1 MYRIDAEVMIPGRG
15 SPLSDATVI
24 VDGHRISYAGPR
36 DGAPPESHPT
46 VSVPVVMPGLWD
58 CHVHFAGVREGAST
72 QEMMLTPA
80 PLATARAVKDA
91 ETLLQAGFTSVRDL
105 GGYGVHL
112 ATAVAEGTVRGP
124 SIYSAN
130 KVISQ
135 TGGHSDAHRLP
146 YESVSDPCRANGMQ
160 ILADGVDECLKATR
174 LQLRE
179 GARVIK
185 VCTSGGVVSELDDP
199 YHRQFSDAELR
210 AIVEE
215 AGRADR
221 AVAAHCHG
229 KKGVLAAVAA
239 GCTTI
244 EHGSQIDEETAAAI
258 KESGAILVPTRTI
271 FAALHANLAMLPPH
285 WRSKVARLAEEHLT
299 SMQIALS
306 AGVPMAAGTDLG
318 LSLPG
323 TPLSFGRNGAEFE
336 HLVAAGMT
344 PLEAIEAGTA
354 AAPATLGAQAPRSG
368 LLAEGYD
375 ADVIALAA
383 DPVADI
389 SVLTRP
395 ELVTHVWRR
404 GEPVKGAHTD
414 TTTGTIDEFRRRIDT
429 TRS

>member
-15 SPLSDATVI
+15 SPLSNATVVI
-24 VDGHRISYAGPR
+24 DGDRISYAGPR
-36 DGAPPESHPT
+36 DTAPAGEHPT

-58 CHVHFAGVREGAST
+58 CHVHFAGVRDGAST

-80 PLATARAVKDA
+80 PLATVRAAKDA
-91 ETLLQAGFTSVRDL
+91 EVLLQAGFTSVRDL

-112 ATAVAEGTVRGP
+112 AAAVAEGTLAGP

-146 YESVSDPCRANGMQ
+146 YQSVSDPCRANGMQ
-160 ILADGVDECLKATR
+160 ILADGVDECLKAVR

-210 AIVEE
+210 AVVEE
-215 AGRADR
+215 AGRAER

-229 KKGVLAAVAA
+229 KAGVLAAAAA

-258 KESGAILVPTRTI
+258 KESGAVLVPTRTV
-271 FAALHANLAMLPPH
+271 FAALKASLGVLPPH
-285 WRSKVARLAEEHLT
+285 WRDKVARLADEHLV
-299 SMQIALS
+299 SMQVALS
-306 AGVPMAAGTDLG
+306 AGVQLAAGTDLG
-318 LSLPG
+318 LSRPG
-323 TPLSFGRNGAEFE
+323 TPLSFGRNGEEFG

-344 PLEAIEAGTA
+344 PLQAIEAGTA
-354 AAPATLGAQAPRSG
+354 AAPLTLGGQAPRSG
-368 LLAEGYD
+368 LLEQGYD
-375 ADVIALAA
+375 ADVIALSAN
-383 DPVADI
+383 PVADI
-389 SVLTRP
+389 SVLARP
-395 ELVTHVWRR
+395 ELVTHVWRK
-404 GEPVKGAHTD
+404 GKPVKQ
-414 TTTGTIDEFRRRIDT
+414 
-429 TRS
+429 

>member
-1 MYRIDAEVMIPGRG
+1 M
-15 SPLSDATVI
+15 SDATVI

-36 DGAPPESHPT
+36 DSAPEGERPN

-91 ETLLQAGFTSVRDL
+91 ETLLRSGFTSVRDL

-112 ATAVAEGTVRGP
+112 AAAVAEGTALGP

-146 YESVSDPCRANGMQ
+146 YQSVSDPCRANGMQ

-271 FAALHANLAMLPPH
+271 FAALHANLTMMPPH
-285 WRSKVARLAEEHLT
+285 WRPKVARLAEEHLT
-299 SMQIALS
+299 SMRVALS
-306 AGVPMAAGTDLG
+306 AGVPMAAGSDLG
-318 LSLPG
+318 LSVPG
-323 TPLSFGRNGAEFE
+323 TPLSFGRNGAEFG

-354 AAPATLGAQAPRSG
+354 AAPLTLGPQAPKTG
-368 LLAEGYD
+368 VLAEGYD
-375 ADVIALAA
+375 ADIIALTAN
-383 DPVADI
+383 PIADI
-389 SVLTRP
+389 SVLARP
-395 ELVTHVWRR
+395 ELISHVWRQ
-404 GEPVKGAHTD
+404 GKSVKQEGAHT
-414 TTTGTIDEFRRRIDT
+414 TAHRGAVDEL
-429 TRS
+429 